1 MKKFGVIA
9 FLLLLGIGVIVAKQY
24 HEKSEMVQIISSSFE
39 TLTQTETVEPI
50 KLDKCVDE
58 KDFKPADD
66 QLSNNFVNVCQKGTT
81 EVYTYPCILLRGK
94 KDWWFPLQYRCVTQ

>member
-39 TLTQTETVEPI
+39 TLTQTET
-50 KLDKCVDE
+50 
-58 KDFKPADD
+58 A
-66 QLSNNFVNVCQKGTT
+66 
-81 EVYTYPCILLRGK
+81 R
-94 KDWWFPLQYRCVTQ
+94 